1 MTIEVMAVKVRVV
14 LLFIKTIT
22 FIFILMSFS
31 NLRFC
36 IYRETFG
43 VIDDSF
49 LAISMD
55 DFVGS
60 RNPSQSPF
68 NVRGVS
74 PVSDS
79 NRNQNISF
87 VIGGRVMVMM
97 NLKIVV
103 MMMKDSKIHRKGKQP
118 TLMMICLQL
127 IYLMNSWI

>member
-1 MTIEVMAVKVRVV
+1 
-14 LLFIKTIT
+14 
-22 FIFILMSFS
+22 MSFS

-118 TLMMICLQL
+118 ILMMICLQL
-127 IYLMNSWI
+127 IFHLPDEFMDLACY